1 MNYAKKKTENL
12 YVILLSILMVIA
24 VVCAIIGAVNRSR
37 QSARDDETTI
47 KTEET
52 TAREAEDED
61 DDDDEKDEDEKT
73 DAEDVFNETP
83 DAKEDKLPEFV
94 NPTGGT
100 VLKDFS
106 EETPVFSVTM
116 EDYRT
121 HHGVDVF
128 VEIGERILSV
138 ADGCVKE
145 IWEDPMMG
153 TCLSVAHSGGAV
165 SIYKNVS
172 PELPEEIQVGSEV
185 KAGQLIAVGGESAL
199 CEIAEEP
206 HLHFELEIN
215 GVGVDPCDYIV
226 FPENSESF
234 EG

>member
-24 VVCAIIGAVNRSR
+24 VVCAIIGALNRSK
-37 QSARDDETTI
+37 QSAREN
-47 KTEET
+47 ET
-52 TAREAEDED
+52 TAKITETTEPVQD
-61 DDDDEKDEDEKT
+61 DDDDEDEKDDEEKT

-83 DAKEDKLPEFV
+83 DATQDKLPEFS
-94 NPTGGT
+94 NPTGGC

-128 VEIGERILSV
+128 VDIGERILSA
-138 ADGCVKE
+138 ADGTVKE

-153 TCLSVAHSGGAV
+153 TCLSVEHTGGAV

-185 KAGQLIAVGGESAL
+185 KGGQLIAVGGESAL

-215 GVGVDPCDYIV
+215 GVGVNPCDYIV
-226 FPENSESF
+226 FPENGESF